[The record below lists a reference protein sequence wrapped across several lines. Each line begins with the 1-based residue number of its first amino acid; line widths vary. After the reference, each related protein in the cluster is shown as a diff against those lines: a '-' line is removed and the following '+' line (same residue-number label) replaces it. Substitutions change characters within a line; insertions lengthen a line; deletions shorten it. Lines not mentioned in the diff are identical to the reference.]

1 MRKKFGQLSKSK
13 FSTPSQTRGGN
24 TSFINREKEAPLTGK
39 INNLKAA
46 QGEERMARV
55 LNKKMNTG
63 NVRGYYFR
71 SSPGL
76 PKGLPGWKELDFEI
90 FTLSG
95 TVAVSVEGASFVHHG
110 ESKRNQDLINE
121 LLLMER
127 LKKLGRPVPRI
138 ERIFDYQLKTE
149 ADAEKALK
157 KIGIR

>member
-1 MRKKFGQLSKSK
+1 MKSFGKLPRSK
-13 FSTPSQTRGGN
+13 FTPPKQTRGGGWN
-24 TSFINREKEAPLTGK
+24 PDKKQERPLTGQV
-39 INNLKAA
+39 NNLKAA
-46 QGEERMARV
+46 AGEERMARV
-55 LNKKMNTG
+55 LNKKINAG
-63 NVRGYYFR
+63 SVRGFYFR

-76 PKGLPGWKELDFEI
+76 PKGIPGWKELDFEI
-90 FTLSG
+90 FTMNG
-95 TVAVSVEGASFVHHG
+95 TIAVSVEGASFVHRG

-127 LKKLGRPVPRI
+127 LRKLGRPVPRI